1 MTNLDHIKHPG
12 LTESHYQIM
21 RLRDNGKTFAE
32 IGTLLNCSAQNAH
45 VKYTAG
51 KWMLK
56 ATKLDRTNGSLYTL
70 PINVQRVLRN
80 DSLIHRDDVIAAVK
94 DGDISPKTP
103 GLSVK
108 SFKQLCEWLGL
119 RATAPTA

>member
-1 MTNLDHIKHPG
+1 MNLDHIKHPG

-21 RLRDNGKTFAE
+21 RLRDKGMSFAAIGKELGFTP
-32 IGTLLNCSAQNAH
+32 QNAH

-56 ATKLDRTNGSLYTL
+56 ATKLDRTTGSLFTL
-70 PINVQRVLRN
+70 PDNTQKVLRREGLTN
-80 DSLIHRDDVIAAVK
+80 RADVAFAVK
-94 DGDISPKTP
+94 HGDISSKTR

-108 SFKQLCEWLGL
+108 SFEALCEWLGL
-119 RATAPTA
+119 RQKEVA

>member
-32 IGTLLNCSAQNAH
+32 IGLALGFSAQNCH

-56 ATKLDRTNGSLYTL
+56 ATRLDRTTGSLFTL
-70 PINVQRVLRN
+70 PDNTQKVLRRE
-80 DSLIHRDDVIAAVK
+80 SITHRDDAVAAIK
-94 DGDISPKTP
+94 DGDISPKTH

-108 SFKQLCEWLGL
+108 SFEALCEWLGL
-119 RATAPTA
+119 KTEKAGV